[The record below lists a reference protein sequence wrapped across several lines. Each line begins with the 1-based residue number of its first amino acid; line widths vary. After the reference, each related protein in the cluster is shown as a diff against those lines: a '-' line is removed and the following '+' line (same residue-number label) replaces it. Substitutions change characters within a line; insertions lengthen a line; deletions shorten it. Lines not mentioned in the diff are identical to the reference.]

1 VDGVTQSRARAA
13 RTQRERSE
21 ATVSELLAAAR
32 DRFAHDGYAGTSL
45 DAIAAAA
52 GVTKG
57 ALYHHFSGKRDLF
70 LAVFE
75 EEQRRLVGMV
85 AEAYSG
91 QEDPWDAFYE
101 GCRAY
106 LEASA
111 DPAVQRIV
119 ALDAPSALGWDTV
132 REIETQT
139 SFGSIVAGLKR
150 AMKAGRIPERPAEP
164 LAHLLFGAIGEG
176 AMAIATADDQRKAL
190 RGVLDSMRALLDALA
205 AEV

>member
-1 VDGVTQSRARAA
+1 VGGVTPPRAPAA
-13 RTQRERSE
+13 RTQQQRSE
-21 ATVSELLAAAR
+21 ATVTELLAAALE
-32 DRFAHDGYAGTSL
+32 RFAQDGYAGTSL

-57 ALYHHFSGKRDLF
+57 ALYHHFAGKQDLF
-70 LAVFE
+70 RAVFE
-75 EEQRRLVGMV
+75 AEQLRLVGMV
-85 AEAYSG
+85 AEAYAKK
-91 QEDPWDAFYE
+91 EDPWDAFYE

-119 ALDAPSALGWDTV
+119 SLDAPSALGRDTV
-132 REIETQT
+132 REIETET

-150 AMKAGRIPERPAEP
+150 AMKAGRIATGPAEP
-164 LAHLLFGAIGEG
+164 LAHLLFGALGEG
-176 AMAIATADDQRKAL
+176 SMAIATADDQRKAL

-205 AEV
+205 AA

>member
-1 VDGVTQSRARAA
+1 VTPPRAPAA
-13 RTQRERSE
+13 RTQQQRSE

-32 DRFAHDGYAGTSL
+32 ERFAKDGYAGTSL

-57 ALYHHFSGKRDLF
+57 ALYHHFAGKRDLF
-70 LAVFE
+70 QAVFE
-75 EEQRRLVGMV
+75 EEQRRLLAMV
-85 AEAYSG
+85 AEAYG
-91 QEDPWDAFYE
+91 KKKDPWDAFYE

-119 ALDAPSALGWDTV
+119 SLDAPSALGWEAV
-132 REIETQT
+132 REIEQET
-139 SFGSIVAGLKR
+139 SFGSIVGGLKA
-150 AMKAGRIPERPAEP
+150 AMKAERIAKRPVEP
-164 LAHLLFGAIGEG
+164 LAHLLFGALGEG

-190 RGVLDSMRALLDALA
+190 RGVLDSMRALLAALA
-205 AEV
+205 AEA